1 MLTSSTHIPHIDA
14 SILHTND
21 VGKTQMELL
30 FLQQH
35 SLCNMT
41 ISLSKNKYYMINILF
56 YIETSPRIVYNL
68 NNKVYITELYLSP

>member
-14 SILHTND
+14 SIFHTTD

>member
-14 SILHTND
+14 SILHTTD